1 MPDTPYQHTYITDFL
16 APGQAERIHEN
27 ALRILRDVGLAVV
40 YEGARQVMAARGFR
54 VSGERVYFEPH
65 VVEEFLA
72 ERRRHEAAV
81 GAHSSAPDN
90 ASDTPPPDDGKL
102 HLSVGVYAHHVHD
115 LDADR
120 IVPYTTDK
128 LIEMTKLVDV
138 LEERNVHSPAPGYPL
153 DVPPPPQPIA
163 KYRIGALYSRHG
175 EWPVDPI
182 SAESIPYVF
191 EMAEVMGHPMH
202 SLPVYVFS
210 PLRLAGESLE
220 VVMRYRDRIERVH
233 VGGMPSVGGTAPI
246 MPFGALALAAA
257 ESIGGFITLS
267 VITGLTVDFGVGLH
281 AFDLRHGSMV
291 FGSPEAYL
299 FGQLGAEINEFYR
312 SGRLRRRRRGNAS
325 AGIHVRANFPGAQA
339 AAEKAS
345 LMTAGALIGARWFDG
360 AGILSV
366 DEVFSPEQLL
376 VDCEIKDQV
385 QRLIT
390 GLDMGEGGYDWVD
403 EVRRGVEHS
412 SFIALDSTLDHYREG
427 YWHPQLFDRG
437 FLAAQGYAGR
447 LKLAECARAMV
458 RQYVAR
464 HEYELDAT
472 RRQEMERLWQR
483 AVREL
488 E

>member
-1 MPDTPYQHTYITDFL
+1 MSSTPYQHACTTDFL
-16 APGQAERIHEN
+16 ALDQAERIHQTV
-27 ALRILRDVGLAVV
+27 LRLLREVGLVV
-40 YEGARQVMAARGFR
+40 AHEGARKKMAAAGFR
-54 VSGERVYFEPH
+54 ASGERVYFEPH
-65 VVEEFLA
+65 VVEEHLA
-72 ERRRHEAAV
+72 ERRRRHEAER
-81 GAHSSAPDN
+81 SAQPADV
-90 ASDTPPPDDGKL
+90 SPDDGTL

-120 IVPYTTDK
+120 IVPYTSDR

-153 DVPPPPQPIA
+153 DVPPPLQPIA

-182 SAESIPYVF
+182 AAASIPYVF
-191 EMAEVMGHPMH
+191 EMAQVMGHPMR

-210 PLRLAGESLE
+210 PLRLAGESLA
-220 VVMRYRDRIERVH
+220 VVLRYRERIEHVH
-233 VGGMPSVGGTAPI
+233 VSGMPSVGGTAPI
-246 MPFGALALAAA
+246 LPFGALALAAA
-257 ESIGGFITLS
+257 EAIGGFITLS
-267 VITGLTVDFGVGLH
+267 VVTGLTVDFGVGLH
-281 AFDLRHGSMV
+281 AFDLRHGTMV

-299 FGQLGAEINEFYR
+299 FGQLGAEINEFYE
-312 SGRLRRRRRGNAS
+312 SGRPRRRRRGHAA

-366 DEVFSPEQLL
+366 DEVFSAEQLL

-385 QRLIT
+385 QRLIA
-390 GLDMGEGGYDWVD
+390 GLDMGDGGYDWVE

-412 SFIALDSTLDHYREG
+412 SFVALDSTLDHYRET

-437 FLAAQGYAGR
+437 FLAAQGSDGR
-447 LKLAECARAMV
+447 LKLAERARAMV
-458 RQYVAR
+458 NQYIAR
-464 HEYELDAT
+464 HEYELDAP
-472 RRQEMERLWQR
+472 RRQEIERIWQQ
-483 AVREL
+483 AVKEL
-488 E
+488 G